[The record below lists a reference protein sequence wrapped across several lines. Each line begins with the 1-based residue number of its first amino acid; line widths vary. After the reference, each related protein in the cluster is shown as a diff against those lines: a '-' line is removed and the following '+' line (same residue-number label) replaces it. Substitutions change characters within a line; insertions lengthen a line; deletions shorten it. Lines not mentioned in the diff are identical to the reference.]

1 MERFFPISTPWND
14 SWEEIPVSGLCL
26 NDLSVLSGWSRLKKC
41 QLMVEVELDEVVPS
55 INGHPPDNEPTFAH
69 WFVVPKDANFLPRLK
84 KEWSASFTRLENI
97 EVVAARCIDGNH
109 LYHFRPLICALRCGL
124 GRLHYKYTF
133 THYESNHF

>member
-1 MERFFPISTPWND
+1 
-14 SWEEIPVSGLCL
+14 
-26 NDLSVLSGWSRLKKC
+26 
-41 QLMVEVELDEVVPS
+41 MVEVELDEVVPS